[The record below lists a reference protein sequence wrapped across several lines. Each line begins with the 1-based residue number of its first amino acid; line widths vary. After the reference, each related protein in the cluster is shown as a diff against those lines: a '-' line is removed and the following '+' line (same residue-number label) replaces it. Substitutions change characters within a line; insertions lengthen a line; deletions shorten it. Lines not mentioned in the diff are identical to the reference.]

1 MLQKIEVTEFLDSI
15 KRSHPEFL
23 ESLKSEFLRTL
34 KKEEFCRIMS
44 HDRINSYQPF
54 STPDRHISSQFLEFL
69 ESLKEGFCR
78 IHKKNRTIAAQITE
92 MKRNLA
98 KQKLLSFIGRY
109 KKG

>member
-44 HDRINSYQPF
+44 HDRINSYRIAVQFGTLKRNKVGKF
-54 STPDRHISSQFLEFL
+54 SKQRGGHKTNFLSFLTYKKEFL
-69 ESLKEGFCR
+69 FHHPNR
-78 IHKKNRTIAAQITE
+78 IPNNSEQ
-92 MKRNLA
+92 
-98 KQKLLSFIGRY
+98 
-109 KKG
+109 